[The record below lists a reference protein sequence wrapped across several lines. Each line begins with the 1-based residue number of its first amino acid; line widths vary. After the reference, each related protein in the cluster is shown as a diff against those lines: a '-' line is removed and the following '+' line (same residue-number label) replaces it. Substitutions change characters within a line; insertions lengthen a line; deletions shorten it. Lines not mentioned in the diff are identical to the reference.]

1 MKMIRPIE
9 VKALKEYQIWIKYP
23 DGTNGV
29 IDLSNY
35 MGKGIFKLWDDYNYF
50 SKVYI
55 NEGGGIAWGDEIDLC
70 PDVCYMKLT
79 NRTPEQLFPS
89 LKEEE
94 INA

>member
-1 MKMIRPIE
+1 MIRPTE
-9 VKALKEYQIWIKYP
+9 VKALKQYKIWIKYS
-23 DGTNGV
+23 DETNGV

-35 MGKGIFKLWDDYNYF
+35 VGKSIFKLWDDYDYF
-50 SKVYI
+50 TKVYI
-55 NEGGGIAWGDEIDLC
+55 GEGGRIAWGNDIDLC
-70 PDVCYMKLT
+70 PDVLYMKLT